1 MPYQPPKGV
10 RTKPPEGVRTIN
22 VQIQCFPE
30 LLGTLQPLTLSG
42 GALFLLVRTQG
53 AHKLKEDNNQS

>member
-1 MPYQPPKGV
+1 MSYQPPEGV

-30 LLGTLQPLTLSG
+30 LLGTLQTLTLSG

-53 AHKLKEDNNQS
+53 AHMLKKDNNRS